1 VISRSFTR
9 FLRPAFLLAQLG
21 AIAFALW
28 KVFSQEALWPHA
40 VYLGLIYG
48 LLALAT
54 HALTRR
60 PVFSLAVVALAF
72 YAILRI
78 SAAKLAY
85 LRSPLQV
92 DDALL
97 LLLQGDIVT
106 LLLDGYP
113 GLVWLPVA
121 GLLAAIGYGALA
133 LVLERPSGIS
143 RLRVGTAVAA
153 ILGLAVIVPGP
164 GALSAAAADDARL
177 IEGDR
182 GYNLVS
188 HFVGSLTRLG
198 LRRPVM
204 AASGTNW
211 PPPDVVA
218 ASHAGPTTAAM
229 RPPDIV
235 LVLEESTFDPQA
247 LLPFC
252 TPELCRRAL
261 FEPTADSVA
270 MGPLRV
276 HVTGGLSILSEFAL
290 FTGMPHTLFGGAG
303 LRAPMTVLP
312 RTHVALPRQLQRL
325 GYRTIV
331 VYPLEKGAFGAS
343 VAYSLYGF
351 DEIREH
357 PVIGNERRNYWA
369 LSDRDIFRFIEQV
382 LREEDARA
390 DRPPLFIYALTV
402 QQHGPHAAG
411 HPGQPPRN
419 ERRTFAALDI
429 EVNAKLNDY
438 LSRLTQSDEA
448 IAVLQAAL
456 KRRDRPWVLAHF
468 GDHLPAFEGLM
479 RDVPKRS
486 PIAGVS
492 GDYVTYYSVEAG
504 GFDAAAPALARKP
517 PALDIA
523 FLGGLLLDIAGLP
536 KDRYFAANTRLRQL
550 CNGLFTEC
558 ADSAM
563 LNAYQRYVFDTLHVV
578 DF

>member
-1 VISRSFTR
+1 MISPKLTR
-9 FLRPAFLLAQLG
+9 FLRPAFLLVQL
-21 AIAFALW
+21 AAVAFVLW
-28 KVFSQEALWPHA
+28 KVFPQEALWPHA
-40 VYLGLIYG
+40 VYLGLIHG
-48 LLALAT
+48 LLALAIY
-54 HALTRR
+54 ALTRR
-60 PVFSLAVVALAF
+60 PVFSLTVVALAF
-72 YAILRI
+72 YAILRV

-97 LLLQGDIVT
+97 LLQGDIVA

-133 LVLERPSGIS
+133 LVLERPLGTG

-198 LRRPVM
+198 LRRPVI
-204 AASGTNW
+204 AAGATNW

-218 ASHAGPTTAAM
+218 ASHVGPAVAAK

-235 LVLEESTFDPQA
+235 VVLEESTFNPQA

-252 TPELCRRAL
+252 TPALCHRAL
-261 FEPTADSVA
+261 FEPGADTVA
-270 MGPLRV
+270 TGPLRV
-276 HVTGGLSILSEFAL
+276 HVTGGLSILSEFTL

-312 RTHVALPRQLQRL
+312 RTHVALPRHLKRL

-343 VAYSLYGF
+343 VAYPLYGF

-357 PVIGNERRNYWA
+357 PVIGSEKRNYWA
-369 LSDRDIFRFIEQV
+369 LSDRDIFRFIEEL
-382 LREEDARA
+382 LREEDVRP

-411 HPGQPPRN
+411 RPGQPPRD
-419 ERRTFAALDI
+419 EHPTFAGLDI

-448 IAVLQAAL
+448 VALLQAAL
-456 KRRDRPWVLAHF
+456 RRRDRPWLLAHF

-479 RDVPKRS
+479 QGVPKRS
-486 PIAGVS
+486 PVAGLPA
-492 GDYVTYYSVEAG
+492 DYVTYYSIETG
-504 GFDAAAPALARKP
+504 GFDAAGPAVAGKY

-523 FLGGLLLDIAGLP
+523 FLGGLLLDVAGLP
-536 KDRYFAANTRLRQL
+536 KDPYFTANTRLRQV
-550 CNGLFTEC
+550 CGGLFAEC
-558 ADSAM
+558 PDSAM
-563 LNAYQRYVFDTLHVV
+563 MSAYQRYIFNTLQVV
-578 DF
+578 NF